1 MPLVEP
7 WPRGPNTSR
16 AAAVLLLVLLVL
28 VVAVVVVLSGPLQ

>member
-16 AAAVLLLVLLVL
+16 AAAVLLLVLLAL
-28 VVAVVVVLSGPLQ
+28 TVAVVVALSGPIR